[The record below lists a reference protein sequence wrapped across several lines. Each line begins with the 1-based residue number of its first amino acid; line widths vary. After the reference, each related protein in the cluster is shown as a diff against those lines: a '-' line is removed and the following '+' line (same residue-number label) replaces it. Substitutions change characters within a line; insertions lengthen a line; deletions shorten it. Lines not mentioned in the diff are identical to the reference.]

1 MALLELR
8 DVSKRFGGVV
18 AADNVSFDL
27 EHREILGLIGPNGSG
42 KTTLLNIIN
51 RIIGADEGS
60 IQYDGTRLD
69 SLDTYQV
76 ARMGIART
84 FQITKLFKKLTVLE
98 NMLVPGLA
106 GGHFEGRGQ
115 AISRAKQLLHFV
127 ELSDL
132 IDEFAGN
139 LSGGQQKLLE
149 FAKANMTEPRLIL
162 MDEPFAG
169 VNPAIKSRLF
179 SSVRA
184 QNEDGVSF
192 IMVSHDIPSVYEMCE
207 RIIVLESGTLI
218 AEGSPQ
224 QIEGNEKVIEAYL
237 GV

>member
-18 AADNVSFDL
+18 AADKVSFDL
-27 EHREILGLIGPNGSG
+27 EHQEILGLIGPNGSG
-42 KTTLLNIIN
+42 KTTVLNIIN
-51 RIIGADEGS
+51 RIIGADGGS
-60 IQYDGTRLD
+60 IQFDGTRLD

-84 FQITKLFKKLTVLE
+84 FQIAKLFKKLTVLE

-115 AISRAKQLLHFV
+115 AISGAKQLLHFV

-149 FAKANMTEPRLIL
+149 FAKANRTEP
-162 MDEPFAG
+162 
-169 VNPAIKSRLF
+169 S
-179 SSVRA
+179 
-184 QNEDGVSF
+184 
-192 IMVSHDIPSVYEMCE
+192 
-207 RIIVLESGTLI
+207 
-218 AEGSPQ
+218 
-224 QIEGNEKVIEAYL
+224 
-237 GV
+237 